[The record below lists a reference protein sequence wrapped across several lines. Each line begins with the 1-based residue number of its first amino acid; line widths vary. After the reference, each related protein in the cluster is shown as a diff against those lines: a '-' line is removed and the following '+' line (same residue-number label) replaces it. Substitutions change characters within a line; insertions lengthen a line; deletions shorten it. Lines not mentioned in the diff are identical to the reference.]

1 MIRKNDKRLL
11 NKLWRINHLY
21 FIKDKKEQL
30 VQFKLNPA
38 QNDFF
43 NNAWFRNVIL
53 KSRQLGFTTLEVIDM
68 LDDTL
73 FVRNKDSLLVAQ
85 NLDTAKDIFD
95 NKVYLAWDNFRL
107 KQLYSADMESAR
119 RLKVGFGD
127 NTYSSMTVDTSGR
140 AGTYHRLHITE
151 LAKLAKER
159 PDRAKEIVEGSIPA
173 VPTDGRVDIE
183 STSEGAGGLYYDIF
197 NNAWGKKPKYK
208 EEFKAHFYNWFWDEE
223 IPLIK
228 NPEKNLPQEF
238 IKYQELHK
246 LTDKQIT
253 YYFRKWLSLNRN
265 SNSMKKEYP
274 TTPEEAFEA
283 IIEGVYYRDEITRA
297 KQENRIKEIPYD
309 EALKVH
315 TVWDLG
321 IGKNLAIGFYQ
332 RMTNETRMIDYWEG
346 ESSEGIKQAAKA
358 LQTKPYLYGKHF
370 APHDIRATEISTG
383 KTRIDTAKSYG
394 IKFNVVPEISVEDG
408 IDKGRLFWSK
418 LWIDKTNCERWL
430 SAMSQ
435 YRQQWD
441 DKKGMF
447 IERPFKDWTN
457 HKADVH
463 RYASLVE
470 EDMTNDLMVKRYI
483 QKTKQPRT
491 EFSR

>member
-246 LTDKQIT
+246 LTDKQIK
-253 YYFRKWLSLNRN
+253 YYFSKWLSLNRN
-265 SNSMKKEYP
+265 WNSMK
-274 TTPEEAFEA
+274 
-283 IIEGVYYRDEITRA
+283 
-297 KQENRIKEIPYD
+297 
-309 EALKVH
+309 
-315 TVWDLG
+315 
-321 IGKNLAIGFYQ
+321 
-332 RMTNETRMIDYWEG
+332 
-346 ESSEGIKQAAKA
+346 
-358 LQTKPYLYGKHF
+358 
-370 APHDIRATEISTG
+370 
-383 KTRIDTAKSYG
+383 
-394 IKFNVVPEISVEDG
+394 
-408 IDKGRLFWSK
+408 
-418 LWIDKTNCERWL
+418 
-430 SAMSQ
+430 
-435 YRQQWD
+435 
-441 DKKGMF
+441 
-447 IERPFKDWTN
+447 
-457 HKADVH
+457 
-463 RYASLVE
+463 
-470 EDMTNDLMVKRYI
+470 
-483 QKTKQPRT
+483 
-491 EFSR
+491 